1 AVLTLAALVA
11 KVLSAIYR
19 VPLQNMVGNEGF
31 YVYQQVYPIYG
42 IGMTFALNGL
52 PSFIGKQV
60 ALQNNHKQSKSLLKK
75 YTVYSSDFSLDCV
88 DLIYFGADCIA
99 TIMGDGLLAPVIKS
113 VYLMCLLMT
122 GIHLSRSTMQGYN
135 LKTPTTI
142 SQVTEQFVL

>member
-1 AVLTLAALVA
+1 MVKNDDSKARSTGQVSMQGADVLTLAALVA

-60 ALQNNHKQSKSLLKK
+60 ALQNNHKQGKTLLKK
-75 YTVYSSDFSLDCV
+75 Y
-88 DLIYFGADCIA
+88 ADIVSA
-99 TIMGDGLLAPVIKS
+99 LPLPVLA
-113 VYLMCLLMT
+113 
-122 GIHLSRSTMQGYN
+122 R
-135 LKTPTTI
+135 
-142 SQVTEQFVL
+142 